1 MFGNR
6 AMAYFKNKKMNQ
18 SHRAISNKA
27 TSMQEFDKLINGN
40 SVEKCVAV
48 FTDEYSN
55 NAIYDPRT
63 TSMMFGG
70 VGSDISEAFET
81 VVGAAVARQ
90 QYRQSVVGEDSPTL
104 SYVMLYDFKE
114 RNLLGGIGIQVQDG
128 AVTTFVMDDKKLN
141 KNNDNFRNSE
151 EVAGQLRID
160 QMFK

>member
-18 SHRAISNKA
+18 SHRAISNKE

-48 FTDEYSN
+48 FTDEYSDK
-55 NAIYDPRT
+55 AIYDGRT

-81 VVGAAVARQ
+81 VVGAAVARH
-90 QYRQSVVGEDSPTL
+90 QYKQNSEF
-104 SYVMLYDFKE
+104 SYVVLYDFNE
-114 RNLLGGIGIQVQDG
+114 RNLLGGIGVQVIDG
-128 AVTTFVMDDKKLN
+128 SVTTFVMDSKKLA
-141 KNNDNFRNSE
+141 RNSE

-160 QMFK
+160 EMFK